1 MYDYARFA
9 EFIDIALR
17 RTEEQEAKLRILAFA
32 AQTLSTHSWD
42 SIRDGALALRYSAL
56 TCQQVGWHS
65 LTCMEL
71 YAASLAELRNFSEA
85 TRLQQDLLSAKA
97 QSGTSE
103 GSGNDAAERLKAY
116 TQGRP
121 WRRPLTA
128 REAKLLDNEKRG
140 VIESLSGN
148 PEELL

>member
-1 MYDYARFA
+1 
-9 EFIDIALR
+9 
-17 RTEEQEAKLRILAFA
+17 
-32 AQTLSTHSWD
+32 
-42 SIRDGALALRYSAL
+42 
-56 TCQQVGWHS
+56 
-65 LTCMEL
+65 MEL